1 MSSETLD
8 ITSGKPQGSLLC
20 PLMFFVFIND
30 HPDVLQFSFPYIFAD
45 DLKLLSINK
54 GYDHIQ
60 ADLGAISNWITANK
74 MGLAMKKCTTIYFKG
89 SKLFLYFQKKV
100 LNSNDV

>member
-8 ITSGKPQGSLLC
+8 VTSGKPPGSFLC

-30 HPDVLQFSFPYIFAD
+30 LPDVQQFSFPYIFAD

-60 ADLGAISNWITANK
+60 ADLDAIRN
-74 MGLAMKKCTTIYFKG
+74 
-89 SKLFLYFQKKV
+89 
-100 LNSNDV
+100 